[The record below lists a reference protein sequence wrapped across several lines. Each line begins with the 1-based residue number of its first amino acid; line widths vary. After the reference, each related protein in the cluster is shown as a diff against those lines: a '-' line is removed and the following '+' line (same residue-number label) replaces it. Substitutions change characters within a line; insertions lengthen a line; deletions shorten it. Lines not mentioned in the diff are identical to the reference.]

1 MKIIKL
7 KAGMLKEPGSLLR
20 QVGAVYKNQ
29 AFPSHAYMNPKDYKK
44 LMANYTRALKKD
56 HPYMSLRT
64 LQYSVNSHFLNLG
77 PREDK
82 GVAPGYLIVDD
93 VEIDCEKNEKVWDSN
108 IPE

>member
-7 KAGMLKEPGSLLR
+7 KASMLKEPGSLLR

-29 AFPSHAYMNPKDYKK
+29 AFPSHVYMNPKDYKK
-44 LMANYTRALKKD
+44 LQSNYTRALRKA
-56 HPYMSLRT
+56 HPYISPRK
-64 LQYSVNSHFLNLG
+64 LQSSVGMHFLNLG

-93 VEIDCEKNEKVWDSN
+93 IEIECDKNCTVWDSN
-108 IPE
+108 VPD